1 MYMYMYM
8 HIPCNIIML
17 GLSCSER
24 ERERERKRKVP
35 CQSRQKPYLWL
46 ILHSQMHT
54 KCVNTSFPDVL
65 HGTYCTAARINFTS
79 NNSQNNT
86 HKLFIS
92 EIIVDILHAAACI
105 YMYMYVI
112 IHNRLIN
119 YHTPTSACS
128 NNTYTRTRTQTPLYI
143 YIMG

>member
-1 MYMYMYM
+1 MFR
-8 HIPCNIIML
+8 
-17 GLSCSER
+17 ER

-65 HGTYCTAARINFTS
+65 HGTYCTASCINFTS

-92 EIIVDILHAAACI
+92 ETIVDILHAAACI

-112 IHNRLIN
+112 IHNRLIIK
-119 YHTPTSACS
+119 HLLLHDQTTPTHAH
-128 NNTYTRTRTQTPLYI
+128 THAHKHHYI
-143 YIMG
+143 YILRVSYMTAGPK